1 MNTQK
6 KSGSFRTKGE
16 TIIVRVFK
24 TLSEFATTYQTFES
38 PITLFFALIEFSD
51 HENNDGI
58 KPKKILPFSK
68 TFSPL
73 TLSNTSNDVRQ
84 RKNFIY

>member
-1 MNTQK
+1 MNKQK

-38 PITLFFALIEFSD
+38 PITLLM
-51 HENNDGI
+51 
-58 KPKKILPFSK
+58 
-68 TFSPL
+68 
-73 TLSNTSNDVRQ
+73 Q
-84 RKNFIY
+84 